1 LLTAISCPGTG
12 RFVTF
17 SQEIAIGV
25 PEGALRPGIY
35 RIA

>member
-1 LLTAISCPGTG
+1 LFTAISCPGTG

-25 PEGALRPGIY
+25 PENVARAGIY